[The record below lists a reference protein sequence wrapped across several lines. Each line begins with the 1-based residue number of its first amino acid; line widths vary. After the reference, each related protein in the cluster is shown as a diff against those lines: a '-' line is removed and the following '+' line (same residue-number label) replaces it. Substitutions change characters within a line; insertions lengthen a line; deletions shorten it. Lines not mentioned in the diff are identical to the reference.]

1 MRTTSRA
8 LAFASRWFDA
18 ATVERVFEPLVADWQ
33 REWQD
38 ASGFRRGFVHLRAL
52 TAFLCA
58 TLISSHLV
66 LRQPTPSAVANRI
79 VTRIAR
85 FTLVM
90 TALFTVPYLSQRG
103 SIGMSL
109 LFVIPSGL
117 VLAFPFAMI
126 AAVDAIRRDHVLP
139 PQVERATA
147 VKLAIAALLFMLT
160 FHGFV
165 VPAANQAYRTAGWSR
180 TAAEFPGS
188 DISMRGPRPGV
199 RELNT
204 YELLTDHGFADGTR
218 FLPEQVNR
226 ELSTRASLALLSL
239 VLLWLRWNMLAR
251 PNGRSARLPALVV
264 AVAAFV
270 VFGLAWQNT
279 VFGPWP
285 SLTVASLLLCLD
297 TWRRSRRGALAC
309 TPHHAR

>member
-38 ASGFRRGFVHLRAL
+38 ASGFRRGLVHIRAL
-52 TAFLCA
+52 TAFVCV
-58 TLISSHLV
+58 TLISSHRI
-66 LRQPTPSAVANRI
+66 LRQPTPSTVANRI

-90 TALFTVPYLSQRG
+90 TALSTLPYLSQQG
-103 SIGMSL
+103 ALGLAL
-109 LFVIPSGL
+109 LFLIPSGL

-126 AAVDAIRRDHVLP
+126 AAVDAIRRDHALS

-180 TAAEFPGS
+180 TAAAFPGS

-226 ELSTRASLALLSL
+226 ELGTRASLALLPL
-239 VLLWLRWNMLAR
+239 VLLWLRWNMLERPGSHVAR
-251 PNGRSARLPALVV
+251 VPATAV
-264 AVAAFV
+264 AVAAFL
-270 VFGLAWQNT
+270 VFGFFWQNT
-279 VFGPWP
+279 VLGPWP
-285 SLTVASLLLCLD
+285 SLMIASLLLCLD
-297 TWRRSRRGALAC
+297 SWRRARRAVLA
-309 TPHHAR
+309 